1 MKISDVV
8 NLGESALIH
17 VDTSDSSKIH
27 YFILNPKGEIAVSGI
42 IPVDNNSSE
51 IILSKSETSD
61 LDTGTNTI
69 KIFASSDEVLRPDN
83 YSTAFLVVES
93 ETSFPT
99 LPISKIEASSEGTS
113 YTGIV
118 LAIIGVIIVGIIVYI
133 RRKRKTKLS
142 RN

>member
-1 MKISDVV
+1 M
-8 NLGESALIH
+8 
-17 VDTSDSSKIH
+17 
-27 YFILNPKGEIAVSGI
+27 
-42 IPVDNNSSE
+42 
-51 IILSKSETSD
+51 
-61 LDTGTNTI
+61 GTNTI

-93 ETSFPT
+93 ETIFPT
-99 LPISKIEASSEGTS
+99 VPISEIEAISEGTS

-118 LAIIGVIIVGIIVYI
+118 LAIIGAIIVGIIVYI